1 MSMTTTAL
9 EVRLREAEQRAQEA
23 ENLISAAAVLHEAG
37 IPPESPEAH
46 SLFHELVQLP
56 DEQAMRQALR
66 EATSAPTDG
75 KDYTP
80 EARELLAKKGL
91 ALPDGSFPIK
101 DEGDLKN
108 AIRAIGRAKD
118 PAAAKAHIIKRAK
131 ALGATNCCQ
140 KTGRAR
146 HGNLILRSR
155 SSSRRSASPRSTVG
169 PGACARP

>member
-37 IPPESPEAH
+37 IPPVSPEAH

-56 DEQAMRQALR
+56 VEQAMRQALR

-155 SSSRRSASPRSTVG
+155 
-169 PGACARP
+169 